1 MITSTLVNS
10 SSITV
15 PIRVFKSTNTGAV
28 GGTPITSAVTTIM
41 ICNTSAITINDETI
55 NSVNV
60 NVYLVKSG
68 GSYTTSNMVVN
79 TLIVPAGETVFFSE
93 ERIVLDPND
102 EIWVGTSTSN
112 AVAVTVSSLLV

>member
-15 PIRVFKSTNTGAV
+15 PVRVFKSTNTGAT

-41 ICNTSAITINDETI
+41 ICNTSAITLTDETV

-60 NVYLVKSG
+60 NVYLVKAG
-68 GSYTTSNMVVN
+68 GSYSTTNQVVN

-102 EIWVGTSTSN
+102 EIWIGTSTAN

>member
-10 SSITV
+10 SSVTV
-15 PIRVFKSTNTGAV
+15 PVKVFKSTNTGAT

-41 ICNTSAITINDETI
+41 LCNTSAITITDETV

-60 NVYLVKSG
+60 NVYLVKAG
-68 GSYTTSNMVVN
+68 GSYATSNMVVN

-102 EIWVGTSTSN
+102 EIWVGTSTAN

>member
-15 PIRVFKSTNTGAV
+15 PVRVFKSTNTGAT

-41 ICNTSAITINDETI
+41 ICNTSAITLTDETV

-60 NVYLVKSG
+60 NVYLVKAG
-68 GSYTTSNMVVN
+68 GSYSTTNQVVN

-102 EIWVGTSTSN
+102 EIWVGTST
-112 AVAVTVSSLLV
+112 ADAIAVTVSSLLV

>member
-15 PIRVFKSTNTGAV
+15 PVRVFKSTNTGAN

-41 ICNTSAITINDETI
+41 ICNTTAINLTDETV

-60 NVYLVKSG
+60 NVYLVKAG
-68 GSYTTSNMVVN
+68 GSYSTTNQVVN

-102 EIWVGTSTSN
+102 EIWIGTSTAN

>member
-15 PIRVFKSTNTGAV
+15 PVRVFKSTNTGAN

-41 ICNTSAITINDETI
+41 ICNTAAINLTDETV

-60 NVYLVKSG
+60 NVYLVKAG
-68 GSYTTSNMVVN
+68 GSYSTTNQVVN

-102 EIWVGTSTSN
+102 EIWIGTSTAN

>member
-10 SSITV
+10 SSVTV
-15 PIRVFKSTNTGAV
+15 PVKVFKSTNTGAT

-41 ICNTSAITINDETI
+41 LCNTSAITITDETV

-60 NVYLVKSG
+60 NVYLVKAG
-68 GSYTTSNMVVN
+68 GSYATSNMVVN

-102 EIWVGTSTSN
+102 EIWVGTST
-112 AVAVTVSSLLV
+112 ADAIAVTVSSLLV

>member
-15 PIRVFKSTNTGAV
+15 PIRVFKSTNTGAN

-41 ICNTSAITINDETI
+41 ICNTAAINLTDETV

-60 NVYLVKSG
+60 NVYLVRAG
-68 GSYTTSNMVVN
+68 GSYSTTNQVVN
-79 TLIVPAGETVFFSE
+79 TLIVPSGETVFFSE